1 MLEKSLG
8 IILHQ
13 IKYTDSGIVAQIYT
27 REFGRRSF
35 MVKGMRNK
43 KTGKHNVL
51 FQPLFILDM
60 VLYNKESQSMQML
73 KEFSVSFAPT
83 DIYNDAKKCCM
94 AIFLGEILNS
104 VLREESPHREL
115 FDYIENS
122 VKYFETC
129 KTDYTNF
136 HITFLS
142 GLSTLLGFEPGQRTN
157 ERHKYFDMLNGIFVP
172 VPPLHGN
179 FADSEISDILSSF
192 FNTSYENMKN
202 IPLTGKLRN
211 EVLETII
218 RYYSLHLPGLKQINS
233 LGVMKEIFS

>member
-136 HITFLS
+136 HIAFLS